1 MIFELN
7 EKKHITYNGDVL
19 SSGIFLNMNN
29 NDIVIVL
36 EKKGK
41 KETIFNIF
49 KLNTI
54 EISDVDDWVY
64 DSESDIVGYTDINL
78 DDVTLVEYVLGLR
91 ILSIDILK

>member
-7 EKKHITYNGDVL
+7 EKKHIIYNGNVL

-41 KETIFNIF
+41 KENIF
-49 KLNTI
+49 KTKKK
-54 EISDVDDWVY
+54 EIH
-64 DSESDIVGYTDINL
+64 
-78 DDVTLVEYVLGLR
+78 
-91 ILSIDILK
+91 